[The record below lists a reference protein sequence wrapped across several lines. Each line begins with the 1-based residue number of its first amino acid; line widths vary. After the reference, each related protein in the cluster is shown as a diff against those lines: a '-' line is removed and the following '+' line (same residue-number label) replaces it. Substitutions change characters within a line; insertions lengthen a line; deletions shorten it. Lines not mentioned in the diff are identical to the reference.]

1 MIAAL
6 RPIRTGDD
14 VLSGV
19 SLGDNSHGDERQ
31 HDDREDKQPKPPP

>member
-6 RPIRTGDD
+6 RPIRTGDH

-19 SLGDNSHGDERQ
+19 SLGDDSHGDKRQ
-31 HDDREDKQPKPPP
+31 DDDREDKQPKPPP